1 MKTIFFKY
9 LIFAFIVFACIAFA
23 NGQQQSDSLI
33 HYLEIAAKNNP
44 SVLQRFAE
52 YEAALQKVPQ
62 AGGLPDPEINVGVFL
77 SPMELI
83 SGNQVAD
90 IKLMQMFPWFG
101 TLKAAKDEMSMM
113 AKAKYETF
121 RDAKLQVFYDIQRSW
136 NELYKIRQEI
146 LITENSLE
154 LLGVV
159 EKLTLTRYSS
169 TVVSGVSSVSATS
182 AANVPVAQ
190 NTSSGNM
197 QSMGNAGSTGVASG
211 SVSSS
216 TMPPSNMN
224 ASGGSGLVDIYRI
237 QIEASDLQNS
247 IATLKSN
254 EQTVVSRFNNFLN
267 RPDTMSV
274 FTPDTLKPELIEV
287 FLGGIPDSVL
297 AENPMLQMLQY
308 EQGSYDAR
316 KKMVTRMGYPM
327 IGVGVNYSVITKS
340 EMSASAMNGR
350 DMIMPMLTLTLP
362 IYRRKYTAMK
372 SEADLLKS
380 AAGYSYDAT
389 TNSLQNEYYEA
400 VQSYEDAG
408 RRMRLYAN
416 QSLLTQNILEL
427 SLISYATAATNMT
440 DILQINRQ
448 LLDYKIK
455 QVEALTDFNTDVAS
469 IKRLI
474 DCKENPT
481 K

>member
-1 MKTIFFKY
+1 MKTFFYKY
-9 LIFAFIVFACIAFA
+9 FAFVFIAVAFTISTKA
-23 NGQQQSDSLI
+23 QQQSDSLI
-33 HYLEIAAKNNP
+33 NYLEIAVKNNP

-52 YEAALQKVPQ
+52 YEAALQKIPQ

-113 AKAKYETF
+113 AKAKFETF
-121 RDAKLQVFYDIQRSW
+121 RDAKVQVFYNVQQNW
-136 NELYKIRQEI
+136 YELYKIRQEI

-169 TVVSGVSSVSATS
+169 TVVSGVSSISATS
-182 AANVPVAQ
+182 TANVPVAQ

-197 QSMGNAGSTGVASG
+197 QTMGNAGSTGVASG
-211 SVSSS
+211 SSS

-254 EQTVVSRFNNFLN
+254 EQTLVARFNNFLN
-267 RPDTMSV
+267 RPDTMNV

-308 EQGSYDAR
+308 EQGSYEAR

-340 EMSASAMNGR
+340 EMSTSAMNGR

-372 SEADLLKS
+372 IEADLLKS
-380 AAGYSYDAT
+380 AAGFNYDAT
-389 TNSLQNEYYEA
+389 ANSLQNEYYDA
-400 VQSYEDAG
+400 LQSYQDAD

-455 QVEALTDFNTDVAS
+455 QVEALTDFNTAVAS